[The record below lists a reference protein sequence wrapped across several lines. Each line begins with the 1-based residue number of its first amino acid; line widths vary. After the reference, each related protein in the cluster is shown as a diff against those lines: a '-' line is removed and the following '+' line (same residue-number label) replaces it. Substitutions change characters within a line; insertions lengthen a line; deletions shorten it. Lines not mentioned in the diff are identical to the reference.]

1 MKRNIYVKS
10 GVVSDKATW
19 KRGTGKK
26 YILPE
31 FCHPADTAYTDNPSV
46 LYTFEN
52 WGNKF
57 CYSHEYR
64 YPTLAN
70 ALEFLGYGY
79 TQDGIE
85 EYFQSEPER
94 KVIRITKKSAKVQEE
109 DFDEDFDELPENY
122 WEFTKEEHEDLY
134 NTYWEAYL

>member
-10 GVVSDKATW
+10 GVVSGNVTW
-19 KRGTGKK
+19 KKGTGKK

-31 FCHPADTAYTDNPSV
+31 FCHPADTAYTDNPSTV
-46 LYTFEN
+46 YLFDN

-64 YPTLAN
+64 YPTLGN

-79 TQDGIE
+79 TRDGIY
-85 EYFQSEPER
+85 EYFQPEPER
-94 KVIRITKKSAKVQEE
+94 KVLRITHYPADNEDYEE
-109 DFDEDFDELPENY
+109 FDEFPDDY
-122 WEFTKEEHEDLY
+122 WEFDDETCQDIY